1 MLLDKYLSFE
11 TKIFIA
17 IISGAIWIYFRD
29 LGCYR
34 LLPRK
39 SFISILFVSIWIY
52 INYYEPLAIPIGLI
66 TMYIYSKISNKKIR
80 L

>member
-1 MLLDKYLSFE
+1 MLLDKFITFE
-11 TKIFIA
+11 QKIFIA
-17 IISGAIWIYFRD
+17 IISAAIWIYFRD

-39 SFISILFVSIWIY
+39 SILSILFVSIWIY
-52 INYYEPLAIPIGLI
+52 VNYYEPLAIPIGLI
-66 TMYIYSKISNKKIR
+66 LMFLYSKISKKDVR